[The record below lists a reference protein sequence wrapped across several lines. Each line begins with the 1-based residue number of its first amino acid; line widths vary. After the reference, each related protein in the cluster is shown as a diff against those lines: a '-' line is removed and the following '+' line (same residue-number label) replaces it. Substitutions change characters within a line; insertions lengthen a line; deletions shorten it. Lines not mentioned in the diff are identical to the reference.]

1 LSYNPKAEPVFK
13 GYVLDYKMGEA
24 IAAPGMWTPRVTRLD
39 AILDDFFFSP
49 DYAYVLGAA
58 RPVDGS
64 KPSTASGQVVN
75 LDVRRKIADLPL
87 PGLPHL
93 GSGISWDYQGRQVMA
108 TPNLRE
114 SVISIID
121 MQDWKIIKQ
130 IKTAGPAFFMRSHEN
145 TPYAWVDAMMSPA
158 KDTLQLLDKR
168 SLEIAHTL
176 RPTPGQT
183 AAHTEFTHDG
193 KYALVSIWEND
204 GALVVYDA
212 ATLKE
217 VKRLPMRKPVGKYNV
232 YNKIT
237 RSEGMSY

>member
-1 LSYNPKAEPVFK
+1 MVNERWRPTRCRITLVLLNAADLSLARIIPVVNDASQSSRVSAVYDADPRQSFVAALKDIPEVWELSYNPKAEPVFK
-13 GYVLDYKMGEA
+13 GYVHDYKMGEA

-75 LDVRRKIADLPL
+75 LDVRRKIAGLPL

-130 IKTAGPAFFMRSHEN
+130 IKTAGP
-145 TPYAWVDAMMSPA
+145 
-158 KDTLQLLDKR
+158 
-168 SLEIAHTL
+168 
-176 RPTPGQT
+176 
-183 AAHTEFTHDG
+183 
-193 KYALVSIWEND
+193 
-204 GALVVYDA
+204 
-212 ATLKE
+212 
-217 VKRLPMRKPVGKYNV
+217 VGKYNV

-237 RSEGMSY
+237 RSEGMSH